1 MLQKRTSMTSD
12 YSKMGDSRIAGRHQ
26 KRSSSVEG
34 RLIKN
39 PFIKDDRQVSDTKI
53 PAENCSIATI
63 H

>member
-1 MLQKRTSMTSD
+1 MTSD